1 MVFVIGASGNVG
13 VATVTT
19 LSEKYADRV
28 EVKAGV
34 RNPDADKASKLKALP
49 NVEVVQATMG
59 DSSLVSV
66 LSGVTT
72 LYIVTPSAENRAQ
85 LTISTAE
92 FAKQA
97 GVKHIAVVSVPS
109 ADFTDTT
116 FGRQFNELEKKLQ
129 GLASTTHLFVSH
141 FLLRITLGTK
151 KLLCPKE

>member
-66 LSGVTT
+66 LNGVTT
-72 LYIVTPSAENRAQ
+72 LYIVTPSAENRAH
-85 LTISTAE
+85 LNCRVS
-92 FAKQA
+92 QA
-97 GVKHIAVVSVPS
+97 SWS
-109 ADFTDTT
+109 
-116 FGRQFNELEKKLQ
+116 E
-129 GLASTTHLFVSH
+129 THCC
-141 FLLRITLGTK
+141 G
-151 KLLCPKE
+151 